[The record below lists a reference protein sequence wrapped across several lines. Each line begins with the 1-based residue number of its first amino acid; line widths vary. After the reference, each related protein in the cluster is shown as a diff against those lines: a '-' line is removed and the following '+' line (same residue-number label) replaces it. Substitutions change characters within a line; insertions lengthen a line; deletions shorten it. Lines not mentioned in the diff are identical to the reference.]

1 MQTHEYT
8 EHDYKGHALCNSALH
23 LGEGPTYDAAT
34 DTAFWFNIVDKEL
47 HELQLSTGKKTVHP
61 LPAMCSVLAR
71 IDDKRQALASEHG
84 LYIRDR
90 ETGAMELVVA
100 IENDR
105 DNMRSNDGRVH
116 PSGALWFGTMT
127 KTGDGRKGA
136 GAIYHV
142 AGKKVTKLYSGISI
156 PNGICFS
163 PDGATAY
170 FVDTMENVIKCV
182 AVDPKTGLPAGQP
195 RVFSDENG
203 CGSYA
208 DGAVCDAEGN
218 VWSAHWGGHGVH
230 VFDPSGRKIAVY
242 SLPASQTSCPAFI
255 GANADRLLVT
265 SACEGMDAETLAKEP
280 DAGHTFDVGIKVKGR
295 FEPNFK
301 WGD

>member
-1 MQTHEYT
+1 MQTNEF
-8 EHDYKGHALCNSALH
+8 KGRTLCDTALL

-34 DTAFWFNIVDKEL
+34 DTAFWFNIVEKQL
-47 HELQLSTGKKTVHP
+47 HELTLSTGKKVVHA

-84 LYIRDR
+84 IYIRDR
-90 ETGAMELVVA
+90 ETGAMELVVP
-100 IENDR
+100 IEQDR
-105 DNMRSNDGRVH
+105 EHMRSNDGRVH
-116 PSGALWFGTMT
+116 PSGALWFGTMA
-127 KTGDGRKGA
+127 KTDEGRKGA

-170 FVDTMENVIKCV
+170 FVDTMENVIKSV

-208 DGAVCDAEGN
+208 DGAVCDADGN
-218 VWSAHWGGHGVH
+218 IWSAHWGGHGIH
-230 VFDPSGRKIAVY
+230 VFDPLGTKIAVHR
-242 SLPASQTSCPAFI
+242 LPASQTSCPAFI

-265 SACEGMDAETLAKEP
+265 SAREGMDAAQLAREP
-280 DAGHTFDVGIKVKGR
+280 EAGRTFDLGIKVKGR
-295 FEPNFK
+295 LEPNFK
-301 WGD
+301 WED